1 MHTIDEAIKEIESGK
16 PVLVFDHE
24 TRENEGDVVCAGEHV
39 TPEIIAF
46 MAREARGLICLSL
59 TTGDADRLGLSPMVS
74 FNNSVHGTNFTVSI
88 DAAKGTSTG
97 ISAADRALTINLASS
112 PHSHSHD
119 FVRPGH
125 IFPLRA
131 APGGVCERAGHTEA
145 AVDLVRMAGLR
156 PAAAI
161 CEIMNADGSMARL
174 KDLHRFA
181 SVHDMAIISVAQI
194 RQRRLCSEIL
204 VNEVASSTIP
214 TGGGPVRVASFRMN
228 YQKDEGIA
236 VIVGKPDKSAAQSLV
251 RIHSE
256 CLTGESFGSLKCD
269 CGYQLEKSLEM
280 IQEEGAGVVVYL
292 RQEGRG
298 IGIHNKL
305 KAYALQEKGL
315 DTVDANL
322 ALGLPVDDRDYA
334 LAAQIFRA
342 IGLPA
347 VRLITN
353 NPMKV
358 RGLEKYGVKV
368 SEVVPITPPLLDENR
383 KYLETKAAK
392 LGHLLNDCF
401 R

>member
-1 MHTIDEAIKEIESGK
+1 MHTIEEAIKEIASGK
-16 PVLVFDHE
+16 PLVIFDDEH
-24 TRENEGDVVCAGEHV
+24 RENEGDVVCAGEFV
-39 TPEIIAF
+39 TPDIIAF

-59 TTGDADRLGLSPMVS
+59 TSEDADRLGLAPMVS
-74 FNNSVHGTNFTVSI
+74 FNNSAHGTNFTVSI
-88 DAAKGTSTG
+88 DAAKGITTG
-97 ISAADRALTINLASS
+97 ISAADRALTIRLASS
-112 PHSHSHD
+112 PDSHSHD

-174 KDLHRFA
+174 KDLHNFA
-181 SVHDMAIISVAQI
+181 SCNDMAIISVAQI
-194 RQRRLCSEIL
+194 RQYRLRSEIL
-204 VNEVASSTIP
+204 VNEVAGSTIP
-214 TGGGPVRVASFRMN
+214 TSGGPVRVASFKMSL
-228 YQKDEGIA
+228 QGDEGIA
-236 VIVGKPDKSAAQSLV
+236 LIVGKPGKSAPSLV

-256 CLTGESFGSLKCD
+256 CLTGESLGSLKCD
-269 CGYQLEKSLEM
+269 CGYQLEKSIEM
-280 IQEEGAGVVVYL
+280 IQEEGAGVIVYL

-305 KAYALQEKGL
+305 RAYALQEKGL
-315 DTVDANL
+315 DTVEANI

-334 LAAQIFRA
+334 MAAQIFRSM
-342 IGLPA
+342 GLES

-358 RGLEKYGVKV
+358 IGLEKYGVKV
-368 SEVVPITPPLLDENR
+368 AEVVSIAPPLLDENR
-383 KYLETKAAK
+383 DYLETKAAK
-392 LGHLLNDCF
+392 LGHLLDECF